1 MADGTIKIATQIDPK
16 GIEKGLQNIEKS
28 NRKTFNNINKEIGN
42 LTSGISKKFN
52 SLASGIAKGMTNA
65 IGGISVAISGATVG
79 IAKIGAEFEQQM
91 SKVQAISGATADDIQ
106 ALTDKAKEMGAT
118 TQFSAKESA
127 QALEY
132 MALAGFKTQDMLDSL
147 SGVMNLAA
155 ASGEDL
161 ALVSDIVTDGL
172 SAFGLAA
179 KDSQRFADVL
189 AAASSNANTNVAML
203 GESFK
208 YVAPVAGALGYSI
221 EDTSVALGLM
231 ANAGI
236 KASSSGT
243 ALRTLLTNL
252 VSPNKSAAA
261 AMTELGVSVTDATG
275 NMLPFKDVL
284 LQLRDGF
291 SALTNEQ
298 KAQYAEILAGK
309 EGMSGLLA
317 VVNATENDFVKLS
330 NAINNST
337 GAAENMA
344 AIMQDNLAGA
354 IKIFKSSLEGIAL
367 SLYENMQ
374 EPLKNSVQYI
384 TELVNNLKEA
394 FDKGGVQGFVAEF
407 GNVFADFLTK
417 IADNIP
423 EVIELASNF
432 IVSFSQGI
440 LANSGQLVQA
450 GLDILGAL
458 AIGILNAMPTLIE
471 TGITLIS
478 EFFTGIIS
486 YIIENKDKIIE
497 KIGEIISNIASSFGD
512 MFPILE
518 PVTKIIEKLAEN
530 LDILI
535 PIVAGVTAGVVT
547 FKAAIAISNIIES
560 TTTALKNFSL
570 ANKIAAGAQAALN
583 AVMNA
588 NPFVLVATL
597 IAGVVTALITLYNTN
612 ENFRN
617 KVKKLWQDIKTA
629 VGNAV
634 TSIIEFFTVKI
645 PEALD
650 KAWTFIKEFPGKTIE
665 IGKDIVRGL
674 WQGIKDTGTWLKEK
688 ITGFCKGIMDNIK
701 GFFGIHSPARRLRD
715 EVGVMLT
722 RGMAIGVEQ
731 EKDKVVNA
739 LIKPYEIARD
749 ELKSSNPFAN
759 EISNIID
766 ETKATAIGKG
776 KSFEDV
782 GKSFSSAITTGIDS
796 NKNRLIQKVTGQV
809 DELLKANITQVE
821 RNGKDLITAYKNNN
835 DKLLKNYEQSIKANS
850 NLTKAQS
857 KELIANYKN
866 TLSENLQQ
874 YTEKVNEEVARDKEK
889 FKTAGTELMTAF
901 KNSVEEQANS
911 IDTLINER
919 FSNLTN
925 NFKGEFDNLIQ
936 AQEQLRS
943 KLAAGD
949 LFGFEKIDD
958 EKSKVVIEDL
968 DKTINNLERYDVAIS
983 KLKDKGI
990 SDALLGELSKYSV
1003 EDALAITEK
1012 LLKMTDTE
1020 FTALSEKWTEKQELA
1035 TKVASNFYKEQIQ
1048 TLETDFNNQLLELL
1062 NQLPTDVEDIGVMA
1076 IQGFQDGI
1084 NSKMGNILSDV
1095 RSFADSVISTMQ
1107 SALDIHSPSRKT
1119 MWLGEMTD
1127 KGFEQGLKKGEKNI
1141 LRTINKM
1148 DILGAFKSKL
1158 PNIQSAVLGSIA
1170 RMTPKSTTSNV
1181 YNRTSTKNITNNQG
1195 DLVINVDKINASNTN
1210 EIDAFLKQASF
1221 YQKQRAQA
1229 LGGV

>member
-1 MADGTIKIATQIDPK
+1 MADGTIKIATQIDTK
-16 GIEKGLQNIEKS
+16 GIEKGLQNIEKN
-28 NRKTFNNINKEIGN
+28 NRKAFNNINKEIGN
-42 LTSGISKKFN
+42 LTSGISRKFN
-52 SLASGIAKGMTNA
+52 SLASDIAKGMTNA

-236 KASSSGT
+236 KASNSGT

-261 AMTELGVSVTDATG
+261 AMTELGLSVTDAAG

-298 KAQYAEILAGK
+298 KAQYAEMLAGK

-317 VVNATENDFVKLS
+317 IVSASENDFAKLS

-344 AIMQDNLAGA
+344 TIMQDNLSGA

-374 EPLKNSVQYI
+374 EPLKNAVQYV
-384 TELVNNLKEA
+384 TQLVNSLQQA
-394 FDKGGVQGFVAEF
+394 FNQGGMQGFITEF
-407 GNVFADFLTK
+407 GNVFAQLFTK
-417 IADNIP
+417 ISENMPQVIDLSVKFIESFLDGIKQNSEQLGQAGGQILVSIINGIFTTLPDLIKTANSLIISFQQGIIDNLPLLMRNGQEMLENI
-423 EVIELASNF
+423 
-432 IVSFSQGI
+432 SQGI
-440 LANSGQLVQA
+440 IDNLPIILDNSIK
-450 GLDILGAL
+450 ILGAL
-458 AIGILNAMPTLIE
+458 ATGVIDNLPLIMTTTVQIILTIVNALLDNIDLIIDVSLQLILALADGLIAAMPILIQQIP
-471 TGITLIS
+471 T
-478 EFFTGIIS
+478 II
-486 YIIENKDKIIE
+486 NKLVLALTDTESLE
-497 KIGEIISNIASSFGD
+497 KIRS
-512 MFPILE
+512 
-518 PVTKIIEKLAEN
+518 
-530 LDILI
+530 
-535 PIVAGVTAGVVT
+535 
-547 FKAAIAISNIIES
+547 AAIQLIIAFIIAMGTLHTELLKAGWNII
-560 TTTALKNFSL
+560 
-570 ANKIAAGAQAALN
+570 
-583 AVMNA
+583 
-588 NPFVLVATL
+588 
-597 IAGVVTALITLYNTN
+597 TN
-612 ENFRN
+612 
-617 KVKKLWQDIKTA
+617 
-629 VGNAV
+629 VGNGIV
-634 TSIIEFFTVKI
+634 EKI
-645 PEALD
+645 KD
-650 KAWTFIKEFPGKTIE
+650 ITT

-674 WQGIKDTGTWLKEK
+674 WQGIKDTGGWLKEK

-701 GFFGIHSPARRLRD
+701 GFFGIHSPARRVRD

-722 RGMAIGVEQ
+722 RGMVVGVEK
-731 EKDKVVNA
+731 EKDKVVKA

-749 ELKSSNPFAN
+749 ELKSNNPFAN

-766 ETKATAIGKG
+766 EAKATAIGKG
-776 KSFEDV
+776 KSFEEV
-782 GKSFSSAITTGIDS
+782 GKSFSSAIATGVDN
-796 NKNRLIQKVTGQV
+796 NKNKLIQTAKSQI
-809 DELLKANITQVE
+809 DQLLKTNISQVE
-821 RNGKDLITAYKNNN
+821 KNGKELIKAYKNNN
-835 DKLLKNYEQSIKANS
+835 DKLLKDYEKSIKANN

-857 KELIANYKN
+857 KELVANYKN
-866 TLSENLQQ
+866 TLTENLQQ
-874 YTEKVNEEVARDKEK
+874 YTEKINEEVARDKEK
-889 FKTAGTELMTAF
+889 FKTAGNELMQAF
-901 KNSVEEQANS
+901 KGSVEEQANN
-911 IDTLINER
+911 IDALVNER
-919 FSNLTN
+919 FNNLTK
-925 NFKGEFDNLIQ
+925 NFQGKFDSLIQ

-943 KLAAGD
+943 KLASGD
-949 LFGFEKIDD
+949 LFGFEKMED
-958 EKSKVVIEDL
+958 ETSKVVIEDL
-968 DKTINNLERYDVAIS
+968 DKTINNLERYDAAIS
-983 KLKDKGI
+983 KLKDKNI
-990 SDALLGELSKYSV
+990 SEALLGELSKYSV

-1012 LLKMTDTE
+1012 LLQMTDTE
-1020 FTALSEKWTEKQELA
+1020 FNALSEKWTEKQELA
-1035 TKVASNFYKEQIQ
+1035 TKVASNFYKEQLQ
-1048 TLETDFNNQLLELL
+1048 TLETDFNKQLLELL

-1076 IQGFQDGI
+1076 IKGFQDGI
-1084 NSKMGNILSDV
+1084 NSKMSSILSDV

-1141 LRTINKM
+1141 LKTINDM
-1148 DILGAFKSKL
+1148 DIIGAFKSKL
-1158 PNIQSAVLGSIA
+1158 PNMQSAVMNSVA
-1170 RMTPKSTTSNV
+1170 RMTPAGTTSNV
-1181 YNRTSTKNITNNQG
+1181 YNRASTKNITNNQG
-1195 DLVINVDKINASNTN
+1195 DFVIKIEKVENKGSGSIKGILEEA
-1210 EIDAFLKQASF
+1210 EFYRQQQAL
-1221 YQKQRAQA
+1221 A